1 MILVNLND
9 LEFTF
14 RKSNHLFLIFFMI
27 YRKKLNICCKA
38 VEDCKFFDLCQ
49 CFYFSFRSTLS

>member
-14 RKSNHLFLIFFMI
+14 RKSNHLFFNILYDLPKKAPYLLQSRWRLHFF
-27 YRKKLNICCKA
+27 
-38 VEDCKFFDLCQ
+38 
-49 CFYFSFRSTLS
+49 

>member
-14 RKSNHLFLIFFMI
+14 RKSNHLFFNIL
-27 YRKKLNICCKA
+27 YDLPKKASSLLQSRWRLH
-38 VEDCKFFDLCQ
+38 FFDLCQ
-49 CFYFSFRSTLS
+49 RFYFSFRSTLS

>member
-14 RKSNHLFLIFFMI
+14 RKSNHLFFNIL
-27 YRKKLNICCKA
+27 YDLPKKLHICCKA
-38 VEDCKFFDLCQ
+38 VGDCIFFDLCQ
-49 CFYFSFRSTLS
+49 RFYFSFRSTLS